1 VATPVDDAR
10 VRDLAPP
17 RRILIIEDNDDA
29 REALRLQ
36 LQIAGHEVHGAATGP
51 EGIKMAA
58 SLKPDVVL
66 LDIGL
71 PGLDGYQ
78 VAEHLRTANEG
89 PRLIA
94 ITGYGQPEARER
106 ARNAGIEQ
114 YLVKPIDAA
123 ELARLLI

>member
-1 VATPVDDAR
+1 MQQRWPRRSNDAHASG
-10 VRDLAPP
+10 LAPP
-17 RRILIIEDNDDA
+17 RRILIVEDNDDG

-78 VAEHLRTANEG
+78 VAEHMRAAG
-89 PRLIA
+89 DGASADRH
-94 ITGYGQPEARER
+94 YGLWPARR
-106 ARNAGIEQ
+106 S
-114 YLVKPIDAA
+114 
-123 ELARLLI
+123 

>member
-1 VATPVDDAR
+1 MVTPVDHAKASDR
-10 VRDLAPP
+10 APP

-36 LQIAGHEVHGAATGP
+36 LQIAGHEVHGAATGS
-51 EGIKMAA
+51 EGIEMAH

-78 VAEHLRTANEG
+78 VAEKLRTDSDG

-106 ARNAGIEQ
+106 ARKAGIEQ
-114 YLVKPIDAA
+114 YLVKPINAA
-123 ELARLLI
+123 ELARLLM

>member
-1 VATPVDDAR
+1 
-10 VRDLAPP
+10 
-17 RRILIIEDNDDA
+17 
-29 REALRLQ
+29 
-36 LQIAGHEVHGAATGP
+36 
-51 EGIKMAA
+51 MAQ
-58 SLKPDVVL
+58 SLKPDFVL

-78 VAEHLRTANEG
+78 VAEKLRTDDDG

-94 ITGYGQPEARER
+94 ITGYGQHEARER

-123 ELARLLI
+123 ELARLLM